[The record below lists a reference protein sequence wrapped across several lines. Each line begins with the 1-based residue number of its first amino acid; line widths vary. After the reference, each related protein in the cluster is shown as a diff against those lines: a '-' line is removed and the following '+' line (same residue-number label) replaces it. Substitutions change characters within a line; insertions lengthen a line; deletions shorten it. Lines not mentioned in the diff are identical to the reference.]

1 MTNKITSIIRIHIWR
16 EGERNRETETERQ
29 RQTERE
35 RGDDDEK
42 VEHRGRSL

>member
-1 MTNKITSIIRIHIWR
+1 MTNKITNIIRIYISR